1 MSECPEGSKVPSK
14 TCAVRLVCSAGHGG
28 EGMGDA
34 REKGEADE
42 DGGGGAGDG
51 AEGVLCH
58 SSYAAGSR
66 GVGSGLLLEVD
77 THVSSS

>member
-1 MSECPEGSKVPSK
+1 
-14 TCAVRLVCSAGHGG
+14 
-28 EGMGDA
+28 
-34 REKGEADE
+34 
-42 DGGGGAGDG
+42 
-51 AEGVLCH
+51 VLCH